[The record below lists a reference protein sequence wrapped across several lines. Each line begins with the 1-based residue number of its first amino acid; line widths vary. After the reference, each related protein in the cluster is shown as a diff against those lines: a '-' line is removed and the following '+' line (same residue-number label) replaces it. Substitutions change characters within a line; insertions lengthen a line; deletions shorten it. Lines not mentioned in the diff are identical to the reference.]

1 MGFIIALIVFYVV
14 RTELIFLFINENVWP
29 ESQTPQRAY
38 TFNHILVVCLI
49 GIYDVG
55 LVTTIKLATDWF
67 FDKKR
72 IESLQENQ
80 LKTELQFL
88 KAQIQPHFFFNT
100 LNNLYALTLENS
112 KQAPDVVLKLSEI
125 MEYILYDAKESKIRL
140 QKIND
145 YYKFFLNLKIIG
157 RNAQFK
163 YLHTHHLFNDAFNK
177 IDELL
182 K

>member
-1 MGFIIALIVFYVV
+1 MFV

-29 ESQTPQRAY
+29 ESQTLQKAY
-38 TFNHILVVCLI
+38 AFNHILAVCLI

-55 LVTTIKLATDWF
+55 LFTTIKLATDWF

-100 LNNLYALTLENS
+100 LNNLYALTLEKS
-112 KQAPDVVLKLSEI
+112 TQAPDVVLKLSEI

-140 QKIND
+140 LNGDQLYSKLYRFRKVEIWRKSKCQNRYNGKYRRQKRSSVVVLAL
-145 YYKFFLNLKIIG
+145 Y
-157 RNAQFK
+157 
-163 YLHTHHLFNDAFNK
+163 
-177 IDELL
+177 
-182 K
+182 